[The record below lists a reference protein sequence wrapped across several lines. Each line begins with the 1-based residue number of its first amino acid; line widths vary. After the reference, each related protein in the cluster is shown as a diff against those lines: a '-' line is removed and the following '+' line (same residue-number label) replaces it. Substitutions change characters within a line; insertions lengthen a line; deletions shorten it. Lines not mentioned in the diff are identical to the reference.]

1 MRMYIG
7 LRGLFKTLSET
18 PYGVYEAPMTE
29 TQVVGLEVEKVAKNG
44 ALPKMFDLED
54 TWFSMVEKSAA
65 AQPVSNRAM
74 RVPLK
79 LKPGGRFGHFN
90 PDNGDMGVGN
100 GPTYDKAVVTVAHL
114 KYAIQWTKLVE
125 WATDTDRRAVV
136 NAYQDMLAG
145 AMPEFRRAVNALCMT
160 GGNGVLATVT
170 SVSTATGNDT
180 VTCTTDGFG
189 VKLLRFDQAVN
200 IYDSTLTTN
209 RTAAGEVIINQ
220 SPDLANKTFRIPSV
234 VGITAG
240 DLVVVSGVSGASP
253 VSLLGIPYHNT
264 NASTGTW
271 LGFDR
276 SLTPEIRANRVNAA
290 GALALPFPR
299 LAMNRVGDRI
309 GRKDKGIAGGIKA
322 FMHPCQKQAYEAL
335 GQLVSIIQK
344 TAKDENLDLYF
355 GDGMQMA
362 GAPIED
368 QFMWDKKRID
378 FMPMSLWGR
387 AEMKSAGFYEVGGRK
402 IFELRGAS
410 GGVQTAQIQYLTVS
424 FNLFNQNPAAMA
436 FIDGLTVPT
445 GY

>member
-1 MRMYIG
+1 M
-7 LRGLFKTLSET
+7 
-18 PYGVYEAPMTE
+18 PPMIE
-29 TQVVGLEVEKVAKNG
+29 SQVTGLEVERIAKSG

-54 TWFSMVEKSAA
+54 TWYGMVEKSSA

-79 LKPGGRFGHFN
+79 LRPGGRFGHFN
-90 PDNGDMGVGN
+90 PDNGDMGIGD

-125 WATDTDRRAVV
+125 WSTDSDRKAVV

-170 SVSTATGNDT
+170 SVATSAGNDT

-189 VKLLRFDQAVN
+189 VKLLRYGQPINV
-200 IYDSTLTTN
+200 YDATLTTN
-209 RTAAGEVIINQ
+209 RTAAGEVVINQ
-220 SPDLANKTFRIPSV
+220 GPDLAAKTYRAPSV
-234 VGITAG
+234 VGIQAG
-240 DLVVVSGVSGASP
+240 DKIVVSGVSGSSP
-253 VSLLGIPYHNT
+253 VSLLGVPYHNT

-276 SLTPEIRANRVNAA
+276 SLTPEIRSNRVNAA
-290 GALALPFPR
+290 GGLALPFPR

-309 GRKDKGIAGGIKA
+309 GRKEVGKGIKA

-368 QFMWDKKRID
+368 QFMWDKTRID

-387 AEMKSAGFYEVGGRK
+387 AEMHAAGYYDVGGRK
-402 IFELRGAS
+402 IFELRGPS
-410 GGVQTAQIQYLTVS
+410 GGVQTSQIQYITVS
-424 FNLFNQNPAAMA
+424 FNLFNQNPAGMSY
-436 FIDGLTVPT
+436 IDGLTVPS